1 MGPDRSVA
9 AQLHLLTAA
18 LEADLRAVAAHRDT
32 VARALDK
39 APWPESDPLAAV
51 VAVALH
57 HYYGGVESLMERIAI
72 AFEGLPVRSDRWHQ
86 DLLFAMTLAV
96 EDARPALW
104 QPAAA
109 GPLRELLG
117 FRHFFRHAYAVDL
130 DAAKL
135 ERLARVLADVHPAV
149 VGDVKAFIQF
159 ITDAAREG

>member
-1 MGPDRSVA
+1 MGTDRTVA

-18 LEADLRAVAAHRDT
+18 LEADLRAVATHRDT

-86 DLLFAMTLAV
+86 D
-96 EDARPALW
+96 P
-104 QPAAA
+104 AA

-135 ERLARVLADVHPAV
+135 ERLARVLVDAHPAV
-149 VGDVKAFIQF
+149 VGDVKAFIRF